1 MTTEPNT
8 APADD
13 TLEKLLNAVR
23 DEPLLKQLLAG
34 SAARKLLDQAGAL
47 IRKKLDSREL
57 SDDMLLRIFVSLAR
71 STDYVLYAAM
81 TWPRHLKPPGRAPRS
96 GRPRRPANPSNA
108 RSISVPSGTGSSTP
122 MNGLPPRQANRLNWR
137 ASLSLRLSILAERSQ
152 KTLAS
157 QHQFG

>member
-34 SAARKLLDQAGAL
+34 GAARKLLDQAVAL
-47 IRKKLDSREL
+47 IRKRLDSREL
-57 SDDMLLRIFVSLAR
+57 SDDMLLRILVSLAR

-81 TWPRHLKPPGRAPRS
+81 TWPRHLKPAGPTSRS
-96 GRPRRPANPSNA
+96 GRPRR
-108 RSISVPSGTGSSTP
+108 RRTP
-122 MNGLPPRQANRLNWR
+122 RPQGQSRYRQARGAR
-137 ASLSLRLSILAERSQ
+137 PQ
-152 KTLAS
+152 
-157 QHQFG
+157 